1 MDTAAGAGERTVLE
15 VSDLVVSFR
24 GARRV
29 GRADRRA
36 VRAVD
41 GISLRIDSAET
52 LGLVGESGSGKST
65 TARAILQLVPA
76 QSGSV
81 AFEGADLRSAG
92 RTGRRNLRRH
102 AQMIFQN
109 PLASL
114 NARLKVGS
122 IIREPLDIHGIGD
135 GHARRRRVNELLEL
149 VGLPDD
155 ALDRFP
161 HEFSGGQQQRI
172 AIARALAP
180 EPSLII
186 CDEPVAAL
194 DVSIQAQILQLLKDL
209 QRTTGVSYLFIAHD
223 LNVVRHVSRRTAIMY
238 VGKIVE
244 EGPSVALFGAPRHP
258 YTQALVS
265 AIPVPDPS
273 AEQGRTVLGGEIPS
287 PANVPSGCR
296 FRTRCRY
303 ARERCATEEPRLEED
318 CDGVSVACHFWR
330 EIAAGSH
337 PPAGD
342 APASDVGFSV

>member
-1 MDTAAGAGERTVLE
+1 MDSLVSAGERPVLE

-29 GRADRRA
+29 GLADRRA
-36 VRAVD
+36 VQAVD
-41 GISLRIDSAET
+41 GVSLRIESGET

-65 TARAILQLVPA
+65 TARAILQLVPSR
-76 QSGSV
+76 SGLV
-81 AFEGADLRSAG
+81 RFEGADLRSAG
-92 RTGRRNLRRH
+92 RAGRRDLRRH

-109 PLASL
+109 PLGSL
-114 NARLKVGS
+114 NSRLKVGR
-122 IIREPLDIHGIGD
+122 IIREPLDIHQIGD
-135 GHARRRRVNELLEL
+135 RAARRRRVEELLEL
-149 VGLPDD
+149 VGLPAD
-155 ALDRFP
+155 AVHRFP

-180 EPSLII
+180 EPSLMI

-244 EGPSVALFGAPRHP
+244 EGPSIALFESPRHP

-265 AIPVPDPS
+265 AVPVPDP
-273 AEQGRTVLGGEIPS
+273 AAQQRRTVLEGEIPS

-296 FRTRCRY
+296 FRTRCRF
-303 ARERCATEEPRLEED
+303 ARERCATEEPRLEPAS
-318 CDGVSVACHFWR
+318 DGVSVACHFWR
-330 EIAAGSH
+330 EIADGSS
-337 PPAGD
+337 A
-342 APASDVGFSV
+342 